1 MSSGRSWPLQE
12 PLGRLAQLTRS
23 AFGHHASGG
32 GGEEEKKMPPVR
44 QVPTFQKAPPHLVAN
59 IPPRRRPPPARSGPT
74 TGHGCNPFTRSVTR
88 QVPEI
93 GRPPQN
99 PARNASYRPGVRRAC
114 RPLSPARDLLLT
126 SRAARMPEK
135 SSDGGTVHLADPA
148 PSAVPSPTCRRRLS
162 TRAYVDPLPWRG
174 RNSRRRAARAW
185 AIALP
190 HPCVQPKRTSRTDS
204 QQRTADRQVGS
215 RTYVA
220 QASLIQNQPL
230 QVKGTRNFIWYLTRF
245 QI

>member
-1 MSSGRSWPLQE
+1 MSSGRSWSLHE

-99 PARNASYRPGVRRAC
+99 PARNASRVYVVRAAPSLRLVIFFSRPVQREC
-114 RPLSPARDLLLT
+114 RKKAATEEQCTWRTPLHPLFPVPRVVVASPPART
-126 SRAARMPEK
+126 SIRCRGE
-135 SSDGGTVHLADPA
+135 GGIPSVTPASGTSVGHRPPA
-148 PSAVPSPTCRRRLS
+148 PL
-162 TRAYVDPLPWRG
+162 
-174 RNSRRRAARAW
+174 
-185 AIALP
+185 
-190 HPCVQPKRTSRTDS
+190 RTSRTDS